1 MIGSSGKSI
10 TRMSLIAV
18 LIGIIVGLVPVS
30 ASNVSTPCQRLA
42 DELRLNDNH
51 TFLSLQH
58 VCRISNGTTALDR
71 ARNAC
76 AIAQVLS
83 RQPQSGDKIELIGPK
98 SPQYANR
105 TKSNWY
111 APGFRGTEDL

>member
-1 MIGSSGKSI
+1 
-10 TRMSLIAV
+10 MSLIAV

-30 ASNVSTPCQRLA
+30 VSNVSTPCQQLA

-51 TFLSLQH
+51 TLLSLQH
-58 VCRISNGTTALDR
+58 VCRISNGTTELDR

-76 AIAQVLS
+76 AIAEVLS
-83 RQPQSGDKIELIGPK
+83 QRPQPGAKIEIVGPK

-111 APGFRGTEDL
+111 APRCRGIGDL